1 MSRNKER
8 LEQALKIL
16 DTRHFVSIG
25 ELALS
30 LDVSEMTVRRDVR
43 KLAETGLV
51 RLVYGGVA
59 SPEKNDQKMNY
70 SIEVEQ
76 ELHTQAKQRIAQ
88 RATEF
93 IAPGDVAFLDS
104 GTTVQH
110 FAQCLRPEDAYTII
124 SYSLNTLN
132 VVTKLPECTVIVPGG
147 VFSPRSLVFSG
158 VDAVNVIRKYRANKA
173 FFGATGYEIKHGLTC
188 SYVEECPLKQAVM
201 ESSVERILLLDSSKF
216 GKVSTC
222 SFAPMKDFSIVI
234 TDKGISPEYAQN
246 IRAQGPELLIVET
259 E

>member
-1 MSRNKER
+1 MSSKKER

-59 SPEKNDQKMNY
+59 SPEKSDQKATY

-76 ELHTQAKQRIAQ
+76 GLHTQAKQRIAQ

-93 IAPGDVAFLDS
+93 IAPGDVVFLDS

-124 SYSLNTLN
+124 SYSLNTIN
-132 VVTKLPECTVIVPGG
+132 IVTKLPECTVIVPGG
-147 VFSPRSLVFSG
+147 IFSSRSLVFSG

-188 SYVEECPLKQAVM
+188 SYVEECPLKQAFM
-201 ESSVERILLLDSSKF
+201 ESSVERILLLDSTKF

-222 SFAPMKDFSIVI
+222 SFAPMKDFGVVI
-234 TDKGISPEYAQN
+234 TDKGISAEYAED
-246 IRAQGPELLIVET
+246 IRAQGPELLIVGT